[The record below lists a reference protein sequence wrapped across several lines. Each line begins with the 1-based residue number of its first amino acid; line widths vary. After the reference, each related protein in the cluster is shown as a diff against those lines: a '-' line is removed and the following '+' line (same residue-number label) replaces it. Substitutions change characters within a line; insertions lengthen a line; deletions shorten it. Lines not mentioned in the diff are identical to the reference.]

1 MAIADP
7 ATAIQSLL
15 LFAAEQRASDLYM
28 TTGAPPSVRVMGV
41 KQPLGSKRFAPG
53 QTRSLLYALMTPEQ
67 IATLERDK
75 ELSFAYMA
83 PDVGRFRV
91 SVYWQR
97 GELAAVLRYIDS
109 RVMSLKELGL
119 PSAIADL
126 ALLPRGLLL
135 VVGST
140 GSGKSSSL
148 AAMIQHRAQ
157 RQADHILT
165 IEDPIEFHLKHAK
178 STIDQREVGSDTH
191 SFADALRSSLR
202 QAPDM
207 IVIGEIRDRDTMQ
220 HALAYAETGHLCVS
234 TLHATNASQAIKR
247 VLNFYPETAHQQ
259 VLMDLSLNLAG
270 VLAQRL
276 VPALDGTRALA
287 TELMTRSA
295 YVAELIRK
303 GAIDELRPA
312 IAKTGEG
319 GMQSFDQ
326 SLMDLL
332 DAGRID
338 ADVALSLADSRTDFA
353 LKLRLRDAR
362 SG

>member
-1 MAIADP
+1 MP
-7 ATAIQSLL
+7 EPSSVFHNLL
-15 LFAAEQRASDLYM
+15 RYAAQEKASDVYL
-28 TTGAPPSVRVMGV
+28 TTGASPSIRVMGV
-41 KQPLGSKRFAPG
+41 KQPVSAKRLAVG
-53 QTRSLLYALMTPEQ
+53 QTRELLYSVMSPDQ
-67 IATLERDK
+67 ISTLERTR
-75 ELSFAYMA
+75 ELSFAYLA
-83 PDVGRFRV
+83 PDIGRFRI

-97 GELAAVLRYIDS
+97 GELSAVLRYIDN
-109 RVMSLKELGL
+109 RVPSLKELGL
-119 PSAIADL
+119 PTAVADL
-126 ALLPRGLLL
+126 AMLPRGLVL

-140 GSGKSSSL
+140 GSGKSSTL

-165 IEDPIEFHLKHAK
+165 VEDPIEFHLKHLKA
-178 STIDQREVGSDTH
+178 TVDQREVGTDTL
-191 SFADALRSSLR
+191 SFADALRASLR

-220 HALAYAETGHLCVS
+220 HAMNYAETGHLCVS
-234 TLHATNASQAIKR
+234 TLHATNAAQTIKR

-259 VLMDLSLNLAG
+259 VLMDLSLNLGG

-287 TELMTRSA
+287 FELMTRSA
-295 YVAELIRK
+295 FVAELIRK

-312 IAKTGEG
+312 IAKSGEG

-326 SLMDLL
+326 SLMDLVER
-332 DAGRID
+332 GKVD

-353 LKLRLRDAR
+353 LKLRLNDAR
-362 SG
+362 PT